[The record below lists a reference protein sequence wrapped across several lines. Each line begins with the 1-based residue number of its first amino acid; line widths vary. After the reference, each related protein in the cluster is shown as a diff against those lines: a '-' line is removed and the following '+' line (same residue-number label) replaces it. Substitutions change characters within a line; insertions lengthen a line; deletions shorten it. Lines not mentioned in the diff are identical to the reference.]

1 MKLSAIQAQSL
12 ANKIY
17 KELLEEKKE
26 KTQNSSQEIIKK
38 ISSKDL
44 KTLNQ
49 KQLQLSKLITE
60 ISNLKTTM
68 TKNIIEQL
76 DCSTGYPFATFFH
89 QEGNCFKVNN
99 VNIVPKNSTVLT
111 VNTIKDEL
119 IVATIDSSDINDV
132 IKKIKEK
139 YSK

>member
-26 KTQNSSQEIIKK
+26 KTQDSSQEIIKK

-68 TKNIIEQL
+68 TKNIIKQL
-76 DCSTGYPFATFFH
+76 DCSPSYHFATFFY

>member
-1 MKLSAIQAQSL
+1 MKLSATQAQSL

-17 KELLEEKKE
+17 KELMEEKKR
-26 KTQNSSQEIIKK
+26 KTQDSSQEIIKK

-68 TKNIIEQL
+68 TKNIIKQL
-76 DCSTGYPFATFFH
+76 NYSTGYYFTTFFY

-99 VNIVPKNSTVLT
+99 VNIVPKNSIAFT
-111 VNTIKDEL
+111 VNIIKDEL

-139 YSK
+139 FSK

>member
-1 MKLSAIQAQSL
+1 MKLSTIQAQSL

-17 KELLEEKKE
+17 KELMEEKKR
-26 KTQNSSQEIIKK
+26 KTQDSSQEIIKK

-68 TKNIIEQL
+68 TKNVIKQL
-76 DCSTGYPFATFFH
+76 NWSTGYYFATFFY

-99 VNIVPKNSTVLT
+99 VNIVPKNSIVFTVS
-111 VNTIKDEL
+111 TIKDEL

-139 YSK
+139 FSK

>member
-1 MKLSAIQAQSL
+1 MKLSTIQAQSL

-17 KELLEEKKE
+17 KELMEEKKR
-26 KTQNSSQEIIKK
+26 KTQDSSQEIIKK

-68 TKNIIEQL
+68 TKNVIKQL
-76 DCSTGYPFATFFH
+76 NWSTGYYFATFFY

-111 VNTIKDEL
+111 VSTIKDEL

-139 YSK
+139 FSK

>member
-1 MKLSAIQAQSL
+1 MKLSTIQAQSL

-17 KELLEEKKE
+17 KELMEEKKR
-26 KTQNSSQEIIKK
+26 KTQDSSQEIIKK

-68 TKNIIEQL
+68 AKNVIKQL
-76 DCSTGYPFATFFH
+76 NCSTGYHFATFFIKK
-89 QEGNCFKVNN
+89 EIVFKVSN
-99 VNIVPKNSTVLT
+99 VNIVPKKKFNST
-111 VNTIKDEL
+111 
-119 IVATIDSSDINDV
+119 
-132 IKKIKEK
+132 
-139 YSK
+139 YC

>member
-1 MKLSAIQAQSL
+1 
-12 ANKIY
+12 
-17 KELLEEKKE
+17 
-26 KTQNSSQEIIKK
+26 
-38 ISSKDL
+38 
-44 KTLNQ
+44 
-49 KQLQLSKLITE
+49 
-60 ISNLKTTM
+60 M
-68 TKNIIEQL
+68 TKNVIKQL
-76 DCSTGYPFATFFH
+76 NCSIDYYFGNFFY
-89 QEGNCFKVNN
+89 QEGNCFKVKN

>member
-1 MKLSAIQAQSL
+1 MKLSTIQAQSL

-17 KELLEEKKE
+17 KELMEEKKR
-26 KTQNSSQEIIKK
+26 KTQDSSQEIIKK

-68 TKNIIEQL
+68 TKNVIKQL
-76 DCSTGYPFATFFH
+76 NCSTGYYFMTFFY

-99 VNIVPKNSTVLT
+99 VNIVPKNSIVFTVS
-111 VNTIKDEL
+111 TIKDEL

-139 YSK
+139 FSK